1 MRVAHA
7 SVLLP
12 QSASHACSSHEAKTC
27 HWAHLDK
34 PAEILHLSGWRGRG
48 ELVAGLA
55 CTIRQSDTCTA
66 LTPT

>member
-1 MRVAHA
+1 MRVVHA

-12 QSASHACSSHEAKTC
+12 QSASHACSSHVAEMC
-27 HWAHLDK
+27 RWAHLDK
-34 PAEILHLSGWRGRG
+34 PAEILPLSGWQGRG
-48 ELVAGLA
+48 ELVTGLA